1 MVATGTHSILKMSD
15 IMKMMSKSIK
25 TLMINSK

>member
-25 TLMINSK
+25 TLMIQ